1 MKRLL
6 TIVLALFFP
15 LSAFAAPTFLNVGHT
30 PFGASP
36 QTLSFDAGT
45 ADNRILIA
53 CVGTLNNT
61 STAPTFNGVAFTDSG
76 AFTTYPGVGRFGMRV
91 WYLLAPASGSHTF
104 SSGSSAGSVETFVL
118 AYSGVNQATPIDVTG
133 ATTND
138 GNNFITSTLTTTI
151 ADDLMA
157 MCEID
162 SGSGAGPSFTA
173 GANTTL
179 RDSDVTLAGSTAD
192 SGTGR
197 AIGSNST
204 TINALGAIPPT
215 FIAAVAFALRPV
227 LDNPSR
233 LIRSGGSVI
242 RGTSVQV
249 K

>member
-6 TIVLALFFP
+6 TLVLALFFP
-15 LSAFAAPTFLNVGHT
+15 LSAFAAPTFLNAGHT
-30 PFGASP
+30 AFGASP

-76 AFTTYPGVGRFGMRV
+76 VFTTYIGSGRLGLRL
-91 WYLLAPASGSHTF
+91 WYLLAPATGSNTF
-104 SSGSSAGSVETFVL
+104 SSGSSAGSVETLVL

-133 ATTND
+133 VTTND
-138 GNNFITSTLTTTI
+138 GVNFITSTLTTTI
-151 ADDLMA
+151 ADDLMG

-162 SGSGAGPSFTA
+162 SGTGAGPSHTGGA
-173 GANTTL
+173 GTTL
-179 RDSDVTLAGSTAD
+179 RDSDTSLAGSTAD

-197 AIGSNST
+197 SAGSNST
-204 TINALGAIPPT
+204 TINALGAVPPT
-215 FIAAVAFALRPV
+215 LIAAVAFALRP
-227 LDNPSR
+227 LLETPSR

-242 RGTSVQV
+242 RSTSVQV

>member
-6 TIVLALFFP
+6 TLVLALFFP
-15 LSAFAAPTFLNVGHT
+15 LNALAAPVFLNAGHT
-30 PFGASP
+30 AFGASP

-61 STAPTFNGVAFTDSG
+61 STAPTFNGVAFTSAG
-76 AFTTYPGVGRFGMRV
+76 YNTTYIGSGRFGVKV
-91 WYLLAPASGSHTF
+91 WYLIAPASGSHTF
-104 SSGSSAGSVETFVL
+104 SSGTSAGSVETFVL
-118 AYSGVNQATPIDVTG
+118 AYSGVNQTTPFDTGG

-138 GNNFITSTLTTTI
+138 GNNFITSTLTTSVND
-151 ADDLMA
+151 ALMS

-162 SGSGAGPSFTA
+162 SGSGAGPSFTG

-179 RDSDVTLAGSTAD
+179 RDSDVTLAGATAD

-197 AIGSNST
+197 SAGSNST
-204 TINALGAIPPT
+204 TINALGSVAPT
-215 FIAAVAFALRPV
+215 LIAAVAIALVPII
-227 LDNPSR
+227 DNPAR
-233 LIRSGGSVI
+233 ILRSGGSIIRADAVI
-242 RGTSVQV
+242 V